1 MKWISI
7 LCILSFVLQSMTVQL
22 VQGAK
27 DYYKPFFLMY
37 IAHGSYILFFPTVY
51 GYFRLKGLTH
61 KEFLDTKETI
71 KSELPRF
78 GIPLNPIHYW
88 KRIITLTLLFSA
100 ASLFWYFSVSKIP
113 IGDISAIYNTSCFF
127 VYVLSVLILKERFMW
142 TKLAAVIISIIG
154 IGFISLWS
162 PNREFDVANAVVGYS
177 FAVLSSVCAAMY
189 EVLYSMIAVPKTP
202 SMFFSLYV
210 TGSIG
215 LVTLVLGLLAF
226 PIFHWTGVEI
236 FELPP
241 LELWPYIGLI
251 SLLGMAFNSLFLL
264 VITFSGP
271 VFAAVAI
278 LISIPLTSIVDY
290 FFTHHPFSWN
300 IAIGSLCIFVGFYLL
315 QRNGISQA
323 DEEAQPLLE

>member
-1 MKWISI
+1 MI
-7 LCILSFVLQSMTVQL
+7 VQL

-37 IAHGSYILFFPTVY
+37 IAHGSYVFFFPTLY
-51 GYFRLKGLTH
+51 GYFRIQGLTH
-61 KEFLDTKETI
+61 KEFLEMKEDI

-88 KRIITLTLLFSA
+88 KRIVTLTVLFSA
-100 ASLFWYFSVSKIP
+100 TSLFWYFSVSKIP

-127 VYVLSVLILKERFMW
+127 VYVLSVLILKERFTW
-142 TKLAAVIISIIG
+142 TKLTAVVISIVG
-154 IGFISLWS
+154 IAFISLWS
-162 PNREFDVANAVVGYS
+162 PSREMDIMNAVVGYS
-177 FAVLSSVCAAMY
+177 FAVLSSVCAATY

-210 TGSIG
+210 TASIG
-215 LVTLVLGLLAF
+215 FVTLIMGLVVF
-226 PIFHWTGVEI
+226 PIFHWTGIEL

-241 LELWPYIGLI
+241 SELWPYIGLI

-290 FFTHHPFSWN
+290 FFTDHPFSWN
-300 IAIGSLCIFVGFYLL
+300 IALGSTCIFVGFYLL
-315 QRNGISQA
+315 QRNVDRQS
-323 DEEAQPLLE
+323 DEETQPLLE